1 MKSESYWQVNAHSQV
16 KSMRDDNPAVV
27 EIGPSLFSR
36 PKVYS
41 CACVWCNVSV
51 CSVNCWYRRL
61 VSGPVKR
68 QFMDGM
74 YFLTDS
80 MGATKVSCCQKI
92 LDSLLRHCLQVRFL
106 SFAQPASYQSTA
118 GDNTRY
124 SSKLTNGVPNQP
136 SLEDLELTSG
146 DRARRGE
153 TGTPD
158 QSAPMS
164 QQIEAQQIPHEL
176 SATLEHIVGQLD
188 IITQVQCC
196 CPVCVTDVLST
207 CSCPHN
213 RIILRQIFGQ
223 SINQS
228 SV

>member
-1 MKSESYWQVNAHSQV
+1 MIK
-16 KSMRDDNPAVV
+16 
-27 EIGPSLFSR
+27 LFD
-36 PKVYS
+36 VFD
-41 CACVWCNVSV
+41 VMFFV
-51 CSVNCWYRRL
+51 CSVNRWYRRL

-68 QFMDGM
+68 HFMDGM

-80 MGATKVSCCQKI
+80 IGATKVSCFTWEWQKNI
-92 LDSLLRHCLQVRFL
+92 GPPITLIAYKWEFI
-106 SFAQPASYQSTA
+106 SFAQPTSYQSTA

-188 IITQVQCC
+188 IITQVKCWL
-196 CPVCVTDVLST
+196 LSNICHGYNFN
-207 CSCPHN
+207 CSCLQNH
-213 RIILRQIFGQ
+213 F
-223 SINQS
+223 
-228 SV
+228 VAVW